1 MNGVGNNQTGVL
13 RVRVRVRVRVRNPL
27 TILANFIVVIGL
39 YDLESSVRKYG
50 ILIF

>member
-13 RVRVRVRVRVRNPL
+13 RVRVRVRVRTPL